1 MRYLYLMQRKNEA
14 LEPIREKIRALEAK
28 PEIIDSIIDEGN
40 NKARKIAKKTMEE
53 VREAV
58 KI

>member
-1 MRYLYLMQRKNEA
+1 MAANLNEA
-14 LEPIREKIRALEAK
+14 LEPTREKIRALETDPK
-28 PEIIDSIIDEGN
+28 IIDNIIEEGN
-40 NKARKIAKKTMEE
+40 NKARKIAKNTMEE